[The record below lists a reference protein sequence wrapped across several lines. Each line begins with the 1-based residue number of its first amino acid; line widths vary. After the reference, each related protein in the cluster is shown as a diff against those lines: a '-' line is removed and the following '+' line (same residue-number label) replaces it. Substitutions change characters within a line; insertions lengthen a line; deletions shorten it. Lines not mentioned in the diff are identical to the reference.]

1 MITVPAPAGPGAFVH
16 PALFYR
22 DAAEY
27 LSGVGDFVRAA
38 LAADEPVLVA
48 VPGPRLDALRE
59 SLGTGGGAGIV
70 TWTDMTELGRNPGR
84 VLAALQEF
92 ADRHVGRAARIVGEP
107 IWPGRSPAEV
117 REATRHEAL
126 VNTAFAGRPATVLCP
141 YDVAGLAPAVVSDAR
156 RTHPTSIERGQDL
169 PSPAYA
175 GASALSAD
183 LDRPLPEPAG
193 PVARLAYAHGGL
205 AEVRAYAEE
214 WARGTSL
221 TPARRGDL
229 IMAISEAAANSLAH
243 GGGKGTLRLWTAGG
257 PAAQEAGDAAG
268 GPAGGAAR
276 CAAGGVAGVGAA
288 VGVGVVA
295 EIHDCGLLADPLA
308 GRRRPTLASAD
319 GGRGLWM
326 IHQLCDLVE
335 VRATEGG
342 FTLRLHVATR

>member
-1 MITVPAPAGPGAFVH
+1 MTAVPAPAGPGAFIH

-22 DAAEY
+22 DLTEY

-59 SLGTGGGAGIV
+59 SLGTGGEAGI

-92 ADRHVGRAARIVGEP
+92 ADRHAGRAARIVGEP

-117 REATRHEAL
+117 LEATRHEAL

-141 YDVAGLAPAVVSDAR
+141 YDVVGLAPGVVSDAR
-156 RTHPTSIERGQDL
+156 RTHPTSIERGRDL

-175 GASALSAD
+175 DASALSAD

-193 PVARLAYAHGGL
+193 PVGRLAYSHGGL
-205 AEVRAYAEE
+205 AEVREYAEE
-214 WARGTSL
+214 WARGTALS
-221 TPARRGDL
+221 PARRGDL

-243 GGGKGTLRLWTAGG
+243 GGGKGTLRLWTVGG
-257 PAAQEAGDAAG
+257 PAAQEPGPVTG
-268 GPAGGAAR
+268 GPAGP
-276 CAAGGVAGVGAA
+276 VAGVI
-288 VGVGVVA
+288 A
-295 EIHDCGLLADPLA
+295 EIHDGGLLADPLA
-308 GRRRPTLASAD
+308 GRRRPSLASSD

-342 FTLRLHVATR
+342 FTLRLHLATR